1 MSDTNW
7 LNLCLASEHNQCLF
21 VSVSTN
27 NDGKDIVVMHNNLTR
42 HIIEEMTSLSVQ
54 DQRIVAYLIAKGI
67 QNPKS
72 DEMPIEIEG
81 SVAEVAHICGITT
94 AGTAYQAVR
103 QATESL
109 MRHLIRF
116 KDPDD
121 GGDVSCTWLAWGKY
135 HEHEGRFTAE
145 FPKPLRKVLVGIR
158 KHRTEMELETLLSLG
173 GGAYALRLYQICK
186 SWESQKVFIA
196 KIETLRAQLGVPP
209 GKLERFVHFKQR
221 ALDYPLKAINE
232 RSDIRVEYAKH
243 NSGHKWTH
251 LAFSVKPRKR
261 TKTANL
267 PKSGFFS
274 LDKTGQKI
282 LWEWVCE
289 KYPLPDRDPSAP
301 SWDDI
306 SAAMKES
313 LWQEWVQGK
322 QIDLRFD

>member
-1 MSDTNW
+1 M
-7 LNLCLASEHNQCLF
+7 
-21 VSVSTN
+21 STN
-27 NDGKDIVVMHNNLTR
+27 KDGKDIVVMHNNLTR

-81 SVAEVAHICGITT
+81 SVAEVAHICGIT
-94 AGTAYQAVR
+94 GGNIYQAVR

-135 HEHEGRFTAE
+135 HEQEGRFTCE

-158 KHRTEMELETLLSLG
+158 RHRTEMELETLLGLG

-186 SWESQKVFIA
+186 SWQSEKVFIA

-221 ALDYPLKAINE
+221 ALDYPLIAINQK
-232 RSDIRVEYAKH
+232 SDIHVEYAKH
-243 NSGHKWTH
+243 NKGRQWTH
-251 LAFSVKPRKR
+251 IVFSVHDR
-261 TKTANL
+261 NHL
-267 PKSGFFS
+267 PKSC
-274 LDKTGQKI
+274 K
-282 LWEWVCE
+282 
-289 KYPLPDRDPSAP
+289 AP
-301 SWDDI
+301 S
-306 SAAMKES
+306 SGFAS
-313 LWQEWVQGK
+313 LTEKDKIEMWRWFAPRYDGYDPAKVEWERVPKHLLDGFWADWVEANQPSLG
-322 QIDLRFD
+322 L